1 MLKLLHCITISTC
14 LLVKR
19 EVLAMEEDVL
29 NASIVKE
36 LAIREEIATLYMV
49 FPISQPIFP

>member
-1 MLKLLHCITISTC
+1 
-14 LLVKR
+14 
-19 EVLAMEEDVL
+19 MEEDVL